1 MILNINS
8 QARTIIIFQLE
19 IIICQSETGTLTLQ
33 KPTITLSNMSNLGT
47 CLATSGVN
55 SLAAS
60 THLTM
65 SCPLRT
71 TGEATYVMFKLF
83 VIERYGI
90 LCLLFSPRFNN
101 FSILNLNKRQF
112 IIIYSIKRVEFKV
125 NHTLVSKKVK
135 KGNSSSYS
143 L

>member
-1 MILNINS
+1 MTLNITGNGNS
-8 QARTIIIFQLE
+8 QARAMIIFQLD
-19 IIICQSETGTLTLQ
+19 IIICQSETDTVTLQ

-71 TGEATYVMFKLF
+71 TGEATLVMLKLF

-101 FSILNLNKRQF
+101 VSIFNQTKNQF
-112 IIIYSIKRVEFKV
+112 II
-125 NHTLVSKKVK
+125 
-135 KGNSSSYS
+135 
-143 L
+143 